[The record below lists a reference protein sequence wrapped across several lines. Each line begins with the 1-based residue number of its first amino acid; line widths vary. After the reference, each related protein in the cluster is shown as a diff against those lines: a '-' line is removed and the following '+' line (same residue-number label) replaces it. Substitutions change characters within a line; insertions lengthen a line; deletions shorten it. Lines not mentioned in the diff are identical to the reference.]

1 MKYGL
6 TKKDMQLARK
16 LLSNGEIPFNQ
27 LMKGLNILYNSNK
40 RAINEG
46 EE

>member
-6 TKKDMQLARK
+6 TKKDIQLARR

-27 LMKGLNILYNSNK
+27 LMKGLSVLYNANK
-40 RAINEG
+40 RMYNEAN
-46 EE
+46 